1 MSHQRLFNYILAFS
15 LFFFITGCSP
25 QESEQQ
31 GGVVRTYYIAVDE
44 VVWDYVPS
52 GKNAMNG
59 LPLSEQT
66 PKWAQGRPYL
76 LGSKFKKAIYQ
87 EYTDETFSILKPR
100 APEWEHLGMLGPMI
114 RAEVGDTIKI
124 VFRNNAAFPAS
135 MHPHGVFYQKSSEGA
150 LYKDG
155 TEGKDKEDDG
165 VATGATYTY
174 TWEVPER
181 AGPSEASGLSSAFW
195 SYHSHVNERR
205 DVNSGLMGAMIIT
218 ARGMA
223 REDLSPVD
231 VDREFVVDFMSI
243 LETTSWY
250 IEENIQTYMPEP
262 DSARLEFS
270 LGGTQILLSPQ
281 GPNLEIR
288 DTMNGYLYGNLPTM
302 TMKTGER
309 VRWYV
314 MAGTNFD
321 LHAPHWHG
329 NTVTTAGK
337 HTDVLEI
344 ITMGMQIADMDA
356 DNPGLWIF
364 HCHVAGHMEQGM
376 LAMYEVLP

>member
-1 MSHQRLFNYILAFS
+1 
-15 LFFFITGCSP
+15 
-25 QESEQQ
+25 
-31 GGVVRTYYIAVDE
+31 
-44 VVWDYVPS
+44 
-52 GKNAMNG
+52 
-59 LPLSEQT
+59 
-66 PKWAQGRPYL
+66 
-76 LGSKFKKAIYQ
+76 
-87 EYTDETFSILKPR
+87 
-100 APEWEHLGMLGPMI
+100 MLGPMI

-135 MHPHGVFYQKSSEGA
+135 MHPHGVFYEKSSEGA

-165 VATGATYTY
+165 VPTGGTYTY
-174 TWEVPER
+174 TWEVPKR
-181 AGPSEASGLSSAFW
+181 AGPSAASGLSSAFW
-195 SYHSHVNERR
+195 MYHSHVNERR

-218 ARGMA
+218 AWGMA
-223 REDLSPVD
+223 REDLSPKD
-231 VDREFVVDFMSI
+231 VDREFVVGFMTV
-243 LETTSWY
+243 LETQSWY
-250 IEENIQTYMPEP
+250 IDENVQTYLTEP
-262 DSARLEFS
+262 DKARPNYLP
-270 LGGTQILLSPQ
+270 GGTYQFFTPI
-281 GPNLEIR
+281 GPDFVVR
-288 DTMNGYLYGNLPTM
+288 DTMNGLLFGNMPTM
-302 TMKTGER
+302 TMKMGER

-329 NTVTTAGK
+329 NTVTTAGMN
-337 HTDVLEI
+337 TDVLEI